1 MLPPLKNVYKSLF
14 MGYDRILVQH
24 FLKMNKKLALALL
37 ASPSIFSS
45 ILLSVHTA
53 KAAEMSQPNLSK
65 GAPTVRQVCSGFSCA
80 RSDGTGFTKAK
91 KAVLVADAQP
101 TLEFPMTEEESDA
114 AVAVFGCDCPTC
126 VNSLR
131 QLRGQAPYQR

>member
-1 MLPPLKNVYKSLF
+1 
-14 MGYDRILVQH
+14 
-24 FLKMNKKLALALL
+24 MNKKLKLALL

-53 KAAEMSQPNLSK
+53 KAAEMSQPNLSNP
-65 GAPTVRQVCSGFSCA
+65 APAVRQVCSHLRCV
-80 RSDGTGFTKAK
+80 RSDGAGFTQVKET
-91 KAVLVADAQP
+91 VQVAYTQP

-114 AVAVFGCDCPTC
+114 AVAAFGCDCPLC

-131 QLRGQAPYQR
+131 QLRGQAPYQ